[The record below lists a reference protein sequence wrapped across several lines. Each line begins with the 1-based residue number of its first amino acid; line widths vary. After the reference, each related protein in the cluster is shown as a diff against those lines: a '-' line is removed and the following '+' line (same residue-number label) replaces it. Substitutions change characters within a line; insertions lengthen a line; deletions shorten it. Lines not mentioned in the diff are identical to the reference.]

1 MQKGK
6 ISNDVEEVKKPQEQ
20 FEDRRIL
27 DELKNSYLNY
37 AMSVIVSRALPDVR
51 DGLKPSQRRILVA
64 MNDLNLG
71 PRSKHR
77 KCAKIVGDTGG
88 NYHPHGDQATYGTL
102 VRLGQEWSMR
112 YLLIDPQGNFGSIDS
127 DPPAAMR
134 YTEAR
139 MAAPAM
145 DMLEDINHDTVDFVP
160 NYDETRQEPTVLP
173 SKFPNLLVNGS
184 TGIAVGMATNI
195 PPHNIGEVCDA
206 LLLVIEDPNCG
217 FKDIIKRLP
226 GPDFP
231 TGGIICGRKGI
242 MDAYTTGRGHLTV
255 RGKVDI
261 ETTKRGKERILIT
274 EIPYMVVKTTIVS
287 KVADC
292 VHNNVIG
299 EIADI
304 RDESDRHG
312 LRIVIDLKKDT
323 DPEIVLNKLYRY
335 TPLQSTFAIA
345 NIALVNDRPETLNIK
360 EMLDR
365 FIDHRKIVVRRRS
378 MFLLK
383 RCRNRAHILEGL
395 ILAVSD
401 IDEIIELIKK
411 SPDTPTA
418 KLNLMGKPLRLAELA
433 TLKEILPKAFVK
445 EKSKGEHFLTG
456 PQADA
461 ILTMQL
467 QRLTGLE
474 MEKLAREYAEVTEQ
488 IEGYEAILASDRVL
502 LDIIR
507 EDIYEIK
514 EKYGDA
520 RRTKITTK
528 AEQLAVEDLIA
539 EEEVIVTV
547 SHSGYVKRMPIDTYR
562 KQARGGRGII
572 GSDTKEGDFIEHLF
586 VASTHD
592 YLLIFT
598 NRGKCYWLKVY
609 DVPSMS
615 RQSKGRNI
623 VNLLNL
629 GNQQIA
635 SIINVST
642 FGGEDEEDTQQRQL
656 IMATK
661 NGLVKKTKLS
671 AYSNP
676 RTTGVIAINLDPN
689 DDLIGVSLTTGADHI
704 ILGTRDG
711 MTIRFDES
719 QVRSMGRASRGVK
732 GIKLRTG
739 DVVVGM
745 VIVEEKAALFT
756 VCENGYGK
764 RTGLENYRPQSR
776 GGVGLKNIKTTA
788 RNGKVV
794 ALEAVQNKDDL
805 MLITAQGMVIRTGLD
820 QIRSIGRNTQGVRL
834 IKLKAGDTLVAA
846 EKIAAEDANGEKDK
860 SRNNQESQPKSEA
873 NGEPEPI
880 DDELDEPESKPTHNL
895 EPKPKHNPKPKS
907 KSEPKAK
914 KISKTKPKLEL
925 KSKDR
930 RKSGKRTSELAN

>member
-1 MQKGK
+1 MKE
-6 ISNDVEEVKKPQEQ
+6 IEKPQEQ
-20 FEDRRIL
+20 FEDMRIL
-27 DELKNSYLNY
+27 DELKISYLNY

-77 KCAKIVGDTGG
+77 KCAKIVGDTSG
-88 NYHPHGDQATYGTL
+88 NYHPHGDLATYGTL
-102 VRLGQEWSMR
+102 VRLGQDWNMR
-112 YLLIDPQGNFGSIDS
+112 YTLVDPQGNFGSIDS

-139 MAAPAM
+139 MTAPAM
-145 DMLEDINHDTVDFVP
+145 DMLEDIRHDTVDFVP
-160 NYDETRQEPTVLP
+160 NYDETRTEPTVLP

-195 PPHNIGEVCDA
+195 PPHNITEVCDA
-206 LLLVIEDPNCG
+206 LLLVINEPDCG
-217 FKDIIKRLP
+217 FKDIIKKLP

-231 TGGIICGRKGI
+231 TGGVICGKKGI
-242 MDAYTTGRGHLTV
+242 IDAYTTGRGHLTV

-261 ETTKRGKERILIT
+261 ETNKKGRDRIVVT

-287 KVADC
+287 KIAEC
-292 VHNNVIG
+292 VHNDVLP
-299 EIADI
+299 EVADV

-312 LRIVIDLKKDT
+312 LRIVVDLKKDAE
-323 DPEIVLNKLYRY
+323 PEIVLNKLYRY
-335 TPLQSTFAIA
+335 TQLQTTFAIA
-345 NIALVNDRPETLNIK
+345 NIALVNNRPETLNIR
-360 EMLDR
+360 EMLDC
-365 FIDHRKIVVRRRS
+365 FIDHRKTVIRRRS
-378 MFLLK
+378 RFLLK

-395 ILAVSD
+395 LLAVSD
-401 IDEIIELIKK
+401 IDEIIDLIKK

-418 KLNLMGKPLRLAELA
+418 KLNLMEKPLRLAEVA
-433 TLKEILPKAFVK
+433 TLKKILPEAFIK
-445 EKSKGEHFLTG
+445 EKSRGEHFLTG

-474 MEKLAREYAEVTEQ
+474 MEKLAQEYTELTEQ
-488 IEGYEAILASDRVL
+488 IEGYEAILASDQIL

-520 RRTKITTK
+520 RRTKITTA
-528 AEQLAVEDLIA
+528 AEQFAIEDLIA

-547 SHSGYVKRMPIDTYR
+547 SHSGYVKRLPIDTYR

-572 GSDTKEGDFIEHLF
+572 GSDTKEGDFIKHLF
-586 VASTHD
+586 IASTHD

-609 DVPSMS
+609 DIPSMS

-635 SIINVST
+635 SIINVSS
-642 FGGEDEEDTQQRQL
+642 FDEEEGKDTPQRQL
-656 IMATK
+656 VMATK
-661 NGLVKKTKLS
+661 NGIIKKTKLS

-689 DDLIGVSLTTGADHI
+689 DDLIDVALTKGNDHI

-732 GIKLRTG
+732 GINLRSS
-739 DVVVGM
+739 DAVVGM

-764 RTGLENYRPQSR
+764 RTGLENYRTQSR
-776 GGVGLKNIKTTA
+776 GGVGLINIKTSS

-794 ALEAVQNKDDL
+794 ALAAVQNKDDL
-805 MLITAQGMVIRTGLD
+805 MMITANGMIIRTGLD

-834 IKLKAGDTLVAA
+834 IKLKPGDKLVAA
-846 EKIAAEDANGEKDK
+846 EKIVAEETEDNSKA
-860 SRNNQESQPKSEA
+860 ES
-873 NGEPEPI
+873 N
-880 DDELDEPESKPTHNL
+880 D
-895 EPKPKHNPKPKS
+895 KS
-907 KSEPKAK
+907 KSQ
-914 KISKTKPKLEL
+914 
-925 KSKDR
+925 SKDEN
-930 RKSGKRTSELAN
+930 TDEEQ

>member
-1 MQKGK
+1 MARKGN
-6 ISNDVEEVKKPQEQ
+6 ISNGVKKARQVQEH
-20 FEDRRIL
+20 FEDMRIL

-71 PRSKHR
+71 PRSKQR
-77 KCAKIVGDTGG
+77 KCAKIAGDTSG
-88 NYHPHGDQATYGTL
+88 NYHPHGEQVIYPTL
-102 VRLGQEWSMR
+102 VRMGQAWNMR
-112 YLLIDPQGNFGSIDS
+112 YLLIDPQGNFGSIDG

-139 MAAPAM
+139 MAAPATE
-145 DMLEDINHDTVDFVP
+145 MLDDINHDTVDFVP
-160 NYDETRQEPTVLP
+160 NYDETRREPTVLP

-184 TGIAVGMATNI
+184 TGIAVGMATNM
-195 PPHNIGEVCDA
+195 PPHNIREVCDA
-206 LLLVIEDPNCG
+206 LLLVIDDPKCG

-231 TGGIICGRKGI
+231 TGGIICGKKGI

-255 RGKVDI
+255 RGKADI
-261 ETTKRGKERILIT
+261 ETTKKGKAGIVIT

-287 KVADC
+287 KIADC
-292 VHNNVIG
+292 VRNGQIA
-299 EIADI
+299 EISDV

-312 LRIVIDLKKDT
+312 LRIVVDLKREADLK
-323 DPEIVLNKLYRY
+323 IALNKLYRY
-335 TPLQSTFAIA
+335 TSLQTTFAVA
-345 NIALVNDRPETLNIK
+345 NIALVNNRPETLNIK
-360 EMLDR
+360 QMLSY
-365 FIDHRKIVVRRRS
+365 FIEHRKTVIRRRS
-378 MFLLK
+378 RFLLK

-418 KLNLMGKPLRLAELA
+418 KLNLMKKPLRLAESA
-433 TLKEILPKAFVK
+433 TLREILPEAFVA
-445 EKSKGEHFLTG
+445 EKSKSEQFLTG

-474 MEKLAREYAEVTEQ
+474 MKKLAKEYADLTEQ
-488 IEGYEAILASDRVL
+488 IEGYEAILANEELL

-514 EKYGDA
+514 EKYGDK
-520 RRTKITTK
+520 RRTQITTK
-528 AEQLAVEDLIA
+528 VEEFDIEDLIA

-547 SHSGYVKRMPIDTYR
+547 SHSGYVKRMPLDTYR
-562 KQARGGRGII
+562 KQGRGGKGII

-586 VASTHD
+586 TASTHD

-598 NRGKCYWLKVY
+598 NRGRCYWLKVY

-623 VNLLNL
+623 VNLLKL
-629 GNQQIA
+629 GNQKIT
-635 SIINVST
+635 SVINVRK
-642 FGGEDEEDTQQRQL
+642 FDGEDATEGKDRQL
-656 IMATK
+656 VMATK
-661 NGLVKKTKLS
+661 NGLIKKTRLS

-676 RTTGVIAINLDPN
+676 RRTGVTAIKLDPN
-689 DDLIGVSLTTGADHI
+689 DDVIGVALTTGSNQI
-704 ILGTRDG
+704 VLGTQDG
-711 MTIRFDES
+711 MAIRFDEKR
-719 QVRSMGRASRGVK
+719 VRSMGRVSRGVK
-732 GIKLRTG
+732 GIKLRSR
-739 DVVVGM
+739 DVVVDM
-745 VIVEEKAALFT
+745 VIAEENASLLT

-764 RTGLENYRPQSR
+764 RTSLDDYRAQSR
-776 GGVGLKNIKTTA
+776 AGIGLINIKTTK

-794 ALEAVQNKDDL
+794 ALKAVQNEDEL
-805 MLITAQGMVIRTGLD
+805 MMITANGIIIRTGLE

-834 IKLKAGDTLVAA
+834 IKLGPGDKLVAA
-846 EKIAAEDANGEKDK
+846 EKIVCEVADNSADK
-860 SRNNQESQPKSEA
+860 SSQSTPDAS
-873 NGEPEPI
+873 EPE
-880 DDELDEPESKPTHNL
+880 NG
-895 EPKPKHNPKPKS
+895 NG
-907 KSEPKAK
+907 
-914 KISKTKPKLEL
+914 KTIRNRRSTTAHRRR
-925 KSKDR
+925 KSKDAQ
-930 RKSGKRTSELAN
+930 K

>member
-1 MQKGK
+1 MKD
-6 ISNDVEEVKKPQEQ
+6 IEKPQEQ
-20 FEDRRIL
+20 FEDMRIL

-102 VRLGQEWSMR
+102 VRLGQDWNMR
-112 YLLIDPQGNFGSIDS
+112 YPLVNPQGNFGSIDS

-139 MAAPAM
+139 MAAPAT
-145 DMLEDINHDTVDFVP
+145 DMLEDIKHDTVDFVP
-160 NYDETRQEPTVLP
+160 NYDETRTEPTVLP

-195 PPHNIGEVCDA
+195 PPHNVAEICDA
-206 LLLVIEDPNCG
+206 LLLVINEPDCG
-217 FKDIIKRLP
+217 FKDIIKLLP

-231 TGGIICGRKGI
+231 TGGIICGRRGI

-261 ETTKRGKERILIT
+261 ETTKKGRERIVVT
-274 EIPYMVVKTTIVS
+274 EIPYMVVKTTIVA
-287 KVADC
+287 KIADC
-292 VHNNVIG
+292 VHKNTLPEVS
-299 EIADI
+299 DV
-304 RDESDRHG
+304 RDESDRQG
-312 LRIVIDLKKDT
+312 LRIVVELKKDA
-323 DPEIVLNKLYRY
+323 EAEVVLNKLYRY
-335 TPLQSTFAIA
+335 TLLQTTFAIA
-345 NIALVNDRPETLNIK
+345 NIALVNKRPETLNIR
-360 EMLDR
+360 EMLDC
-365 FIDHRKIVVRRRS
+365 FIEHRKIVIRRRS
-378 MFLLK
+378 QFLLK
-383 RCRNRAHILEGL
+383 RCQNRAHILEGL

-401 IDEIIELIKK
+401 IDEIINLIKK
-411 SPDTPTA
+411 SPDSPTA
-418 KLNLMGKPLRLAELA
+418 KLNLMKKPLRLAEVG
-433 TLKEILPKAFVK
+433 TLKKILPESFIN

-474 MEKLAREYAEVTEQ
+474 MEKLAKEYADLIEQ
-488 IEGYEAILASDRVL
+488 IEGYEAILASDQIL

-507 EDIYEIK
+507 EDIHEIK

-520 RRTKITTK
+520 RRTKIAAATELF
-528 AEQLAVEDLIA
+528 ADEDLIA

-547 SHSGYVKRMPIDTYR
+547 SHSGYVKRLPIDTYR

-572 GSDTKEGDFIEHLF
+572 GSDTKEDDFINHLF
-586 VASTHD
+586 IASTHD

-598 NRGKCYWLKVY
+598 DRGKCYWLKVY
-609 DVPSMS
+609 NIPSLS

-629 GNQQIA
+629 GNQQVA
-635 SIINVST
+635 SIINVSS
-642 FGGEDEEDTQQRQL
+642 FDDECAKDGEEVQQRQL
-656 IMATK
+656 VMATR
-661 NGLVKKTKLS
+661 NGIIKKTRLS
-671 AYSNP
+671 AYGNP

-689 DDLIGVSLTTGADHI
+689 DDLIDVALTTGSDHI

-732 GIKLRTG
+732 GINLRTG
-739 DVVVGM
+739 DALVGM

-764 RTGLENYRPQSR
+764 RTGLENYRSQSR

-794 ALEAVQNKDDL
+794 ALQAVHNKNDL
-805 MLITAQGMVIRTGLD
+805 MMITANGIIIRTGLD

-834 IKLKAGDTLVAA
+834 IKLKAGDKLVAA
-846 EKIAAEDANGEKDK
+846 EKIDSEADNSKAESNEKGK
-860 SRNNQESQPKSEA
+860 SQPK
-873 NGEPEPI
+873 
-880 DDELDEPESKPTHNL
+880 
-895 EPKPKHNPKPKS
+895 PKN
-907 KSEPKAK
+907 
-914 KISKTKPKLEL
+914 
-925 KSKDR
+925 KD
-930 RKSGKRTSELAN
+930 KEQ

>member
-1 MQKGK
+1 MKD
-6 ISNDVEEVKKPQEQ
+6 IEKPQEQ
-20 FEDRRIL
+20 FEDMRIL

-102 VRLGQEWSMR
+102 VRLGQDWNMR
-112 YLLIDPQGNFGSIDS
+112 YTLVDPQGNFGSIDS

-139 MAAPAM
+139 MAAPAT
-145 DMLEDINHDTVDFVP
+145 DMLEDIKHDTVDFIP
-160 NYDETRQEPTVLP
+160 NYDETRMEPTVLP

-195 PPHNIGEVCDA
+195 PPHNVAEVCDA
-206 LLLVIEDPNCG
+206 LLLVINEPNCG
-217 FKDIIKRLP
+217 FKDIIKLLP

-242 MDAYTTGRGHLTV
+242 MDAYTTGRGHLKV
-255 RGKVDI
+255 RGKVAV
-261 ETTKRGKERILIT
+261 ETNKKGRERIVVT

-287 KVADC
+287 KIAEC
-292 VHNNVIG
+292 VHNNTLPEV
-299 EIADI
+299 ADV

-312 LRIVIDLKKDT
+312 LRIVVELKKDA
-323 DPEIVLNKLYRY
+323 EAEVVLNKLYRY
-335 TPLQSTFAIA
+335 TLLQTTFAIA
-345 NIALVNDRPETLNIK
+345 SIALVNSRPETLNIRQ
-360 EMLDR
+360 MLDC
-365 FIDHRKIVVRRRS
+365 FIEHRKTVIRRRS
-378 MFLLK
+378 QFLLK
-383 RCRNRAHILEGL
+383 RCQNRAHILEGL

-401 IDEIIELIKK
+401 IDEIIDLIKN
-411 SPDTPTA
+411 SPDTPAA
-418 KLNLMGKPLRLAELA
+418 KLNLMNKPLRLAEVG
-433 TLKEILPKAFVK
+433 TLKKILPEAFIR

-474 MEKLAREYAEVTEQ
+474 MEKLAKEYAELTEQ
-488 IEGYEAILASDRVL
+488 IEGYEAILASDQIL

-514 EKYGDA
+514 EKFGDA
-520 RRTKITTK
+520 RRTKIAAATELF
-528 AEQLAVEDLIA
+528 ADEDLIA

-547 SHSGYVKRMPIDTYR
+547 SHSGYVKRLPIDTYR

-572 GSDTKEGDFIEHLF
+572 GSDTKEGDFIKHLF
-586 VASTHD
+586 IASTHD

-609 DVPSMS
+609 DIPSMT

-629 GNQQIA
+629 GTQQVA
-635 SIINVST
+635 SIINVSS
-642 FGGEDEEDTQQRQL
+642 FDDDVAEEGEEAPQRQL
-656 IMATK
+656 VMATK
-661 NGLVKKTKLS
+661 NGIVKKTRLS
-671 AYSNP
+671 AYGNP

-689 DDLIGVSLTTGADHI
+689 DDLIDVALTTGSDHI

-732 GIKLRTG
+732 GINLRSG
-739 DVVVGM
+739 DALVGM
-745 VIVEEKAALFT
+745 VIVEEKAALLT

-764 RTGLENYRPQSR
+764 RTGLDNYRSQSR
-776 GGVGLKNIKTTA
+776 GGVGLKNIKTSD

-794 ALEAVQNKDDL
+794 ALQAVQNKDDL
-805 MLITAQGMVIRTGLD
+805 MMITANGIIIRTGLD
-820 QIRSIGRNTQGVRL
+820 EIRSIGRNTQGVRL
-834 IKLKAGDTLVAA
+834 INLKADDKLVAA
-846 EKIAAEDANGEKDK
+846 EKIVSEEADNSKAESDENGKSQSKPKNKDK
-860 SRNNQESQPKSEA
+860 EE
-873 NGEPEPI
+873 
-880 DDELDEPESKPTHNL
+880 
-895 EPKPKHNPKPKS
+895 
-907 KSEPKAK
+907 
-914 KISKTKPKLEL
+914 
-925 KSKDR
+925 
-930 RKSGKRTSELAN
+930 

>member
-1 MQKGK
+1 MK
-6 ISNDVEEVKKPQEQ
+6 EVKKPQEQ
-20 FEDRRIL
+20 FEDMHIL

-102 VRLGQEWSMR
+102 VRMGQEWNMR
-112 YLLIDPQGNFGSIDS
+112 YPLIDPQGNFGSIDS

-139 MAAPAM
+139 MAAPATE
-145 DMLEDINHDTVDFVP
+145 MLEDIKHDTVDFVP
-160 NYDETRQEPTVLP
+160 NYDETREEPTVLP

-184 TGIAVGMATNI
+184 TGIAVGMATSI
-195 PPHNIGEVCDA
+195 PPHNITEICDA
-206 LLLVIEDPNCG
+206 LLLVIEDPDCG
-217 FKDIIKRLP
+217 FKDIMKVLP

-231 TGGIICGRKGI
+231 TGGIICGKKGI
-242 MDAYTTGRGHLTV
+242 IEAYTTGRGHLTV

-261 ETTKRGKERILIT
+261 ETTKRGKERIVIT

-287 KVADC
+287 KIAAC
-292 VHNNVIG
+292 VHNNSLP

-312 LRIVIDLKKDT
+312 LRIVVDLKKDA
-323 DPEIVLNKLYRY
+323 DVEIVLNKLYRY
-335 TPLQSTFAIA
+335 TSLQSTFAIA
-345 NIALVNDRPETLNIK
+345 NIALVDNRPETLNIR
-360 EMLDR
+360 EMLDC
-365 FIDHRKIVVRRRS
+365 FIDHRKVVVRRRS
-378 MFLLK
+378 RFLLK

-401 IDEIIELIKK
+401 IDEIIDLIKK

-418 KLNLMGKPLRLAELA
+418 KLNLMEKPLRLAELA
-433 TLKEILPKAFVK
+433 TLKKILPKAFVK
-445 EKSKGEHFLTG
+445 EKSKGRHFLTG

-474 MEKLAREYAEVTEQ
+474 MEKLAQEYADLSEQ
-488 IEGYEAILASDRVL
+488 IEGYEAVLANEELL

-514 EKYGDA
+514 EKHGDA
-520 RRTKITTK
+520 RRTKITAK
-528 AEQLAVEDLIA
+528 VEQFEMEDLIA

-562 KQARGGRGII
+562 RQARGGRGII

-586 VASTHD
+586 IASTHD

-623 VNLLNL
+623 VNLLSL

-635 SIINVST
+635 SIINVSS
-642 FGGEDEEDTQQRQL
+642 FDDDDEGNKPPRQL
-656 IMATK
+656 VMATK

-671 AYSNP
+671 AYGNP
-676 RTTGVIAINLDPN
+676 RSTGVIAINLDPT
-689 DDLIGVSLTTGADHI
+689 DVLIGVALTTGDNHI
-704 ILGTRDG
+704 VLGTRDG
-711 MTIRFDES
+711 MTIRFEEN
-719 QVRSMGRASRGVK
+719 QVRSMGRASRGVR
-732 GIKLRTG
+732 GIKLRPG
-739 DVVVGM
+739 DAVVGM
-745 VIVEEKAALFT
+745 VIVADKAALFT

-776 GGVGLKNIKTTA
+776 GGVGLKNIKTSA

-794 ALEAVQNKDDL
+794 ALKAVQGKDDL
-805 MLITAQGMVIRTGLD
+805 VMITATGMIIRTGLD

-834 IKLKAGDTLVAA
+834 IKLKAGDKLVAA
-846 EKIAAEDANGEKDK
+846 EKIVAEEENNTK
-860 SRNNQESQPKSEA
+860 SNSGTNKKPQ
-873 NGEPEPI
+873 
-880 DDELDEPESKPTHNL
+880 SKPKAKTKS
-895 EPKPKHNPKPKS
+895 KPKTKPKS
-907 KSEPKAK
+907 KTK
-914 KISKTKPKLEL
+914 KKSSKKRG
-925 KSKDR
+925 KS
-930 RKSGKRTSELAN
+930 

>member
-1 MQKGK
+1 MKK
-6 ISNDVEEVKKPQEQ
+6 KTEKPQEY
-20 FEDRRIL
+20 FEDMRIL
-27 DELKNSYLNY
+27 DELKSSYLNY

-71 PRSKHR
+71 PRSTHR
-77 KCAKIVGDTGG
+77 KCAKIVGDTSG

-102 VRLGQEWSMR
+102 VRMAQDWSMR
-112 YLLIDPQGNFGSIDS
+112 YTLIDPQGNFGSIDA

-145 DMLEDINHDTVDFVP
+145 EMLEDIKHDTVDFVP
-160 NYDETRQEPTVLP
+160 NYDETRMEPTVLP

-195 PPHNIGEVCDA
+195 PTHNLAEVCDA
-206 LLLVIEDPNCG
+206 LLLVVEDPNCG
-217 FKDIIKRLP
+217 FKDIMKVLP

-231 TGGIICGRKGI
+231 TGGIICGKKGI
-242 MDAYTTGRGHLTV
+242 VDAYTAGRGHLMV
-255 RGKVDI
+255 RGKADI
-261 ETTKRGKERILIT
+261 ETSKRGRERIVIT

-287 KVADC
+287 KIADC
-292 VHNNVIG
+292 VHNNLVP
-299 EIADI
+299 EVSDV

-312 LRIVIDLKKDT
+312 LRIVVDLKKDT
-323 DPEIVLNKLYRY
+323 DAEIVLNKLYRY

-345 NIALVNDRPETLNIK
+345 NIALVNNRPDTLNIK
-360 EMLDR
+360 QMLEC
-365 FIDHRKIVVRRRS
+365 FIDHRKSIVRRRS
-378 MFLLK
+378 KFLLK

-411 SPDTPTA
+411 SSDTPTA
-418 KLNLMGKPLRLAELA
+418 KLNLMKKPLRLAEVA
-433 TLKEILPKAFVK
+433 TLKKVLPKAFVK
-445 EKSKGEHFLTG
+445 EKSKGKHFLTG

-474 MEKLAREYAEVTEQ
+474 IEKLAKEYADMTEQ
-488 IEGYEAILASDRVL
+488 IEGYEAILADERVL

-507 EDIYEIK
+507 EDIHEIK
-514 EKYGDA
+514 EKYGDQ
-520 RRTKITTK
+520 RRTKITEK
-528 AEQLAVEDLIA
+528 VEAFAAEDLIA

-562 KQARGGRGII
+562 RQGRGGTGII
-572 GSDTKEGDFIEHLF
+572 GSDTKEGDFIKHLF

-598 NRGKCYWLKVY
+598 NRGRCYWLKVY

-623 VNLLNL
+623 VNLLKL
-629 GNQQIA
+629 GDQQMA
-635 SIINVST
+635 SIINVSS
-642 FGGEDEEDTQQRQL
+642 FDGEEEDETRQQL
-656 IMATK
+656 VMATK
-661 NGLVKKTKLS
+661 NGVVKKTRLS

-676 RTTGVIAINLDPN
+676 RATGVIAINLDPN
-689 DDLIGVSLTTGADHI
+689 DDLIGVALTTGSDHI
-704 ILGTRDG
+704 VLGTRDG

-719 QVRSMGRASRGVK
+719 EVRSMGRASRGVR
-732 GIKLRTG
+732 GIKLRPG
-739 DVVVGM
+739 DAVVGM

-764 RTGLENYRPQSR
+764 RTGLENYRPQNR

-794 ALEAVQNKDDL
+794 ALKAVQNKDDL
-805 MLITAQGMVIRTGLD
+805 MMITANGMIIRTGLD

-834 IKLKAGDTLVAA
+834 IKLKSGDKLVAA
-846 EKIAAEDANGEKDK
+846 EKIVYEDVGNSKRK
-860 SRNNQESQPKSEA
+860 S
-873 NGEPEPI
+873 
-880 DDELDEPESKPTHNL
+880 
-895 EPKPKHNPKPKS
+895 NPKPRPKSRSETEPNAKGAGSSRNSKSKPKPAVAKARRAKS
-907 KSEPKAK
+907 KSEMRGPAKRGPKSRSKVK
-914 KISKTKPKLEL
+914 KRSSK
-925 KSKDR
+925 R
-930 RKSGKRTSELAN
+930 GRKS

>member
-1 MQKGK
+1 M
-6 ISNDVEEVKKPQEQ
+6 
-20 FEDRRIL
+20 RIL

-102 VRLGQEWSMR
+102 VRLGQDWNMR
-112 YLLIDPQGNFGSIDS
+112 YPLVDPQGNFGSIDS

-139 MAAPAM
+139 MAAPAT
-145 DMLEDINHDTVDFVP
+145 DMLDDIRYDTVDFVP
-160 NYDETRQEPTVLP
+160 NYDETRMEPTVLP
-173 SKFPNLLVNGS
+173 AKFPNLLVNGS

-195 PPHNIGEVCDA
+195 PPHNIKEICDA
-206 LLLVIEDPNCG
+206 LLLVIDDPNCG
-217 FKDIIKRLP
+217 FKDIVKRLP

-242 MDAYTTGRGHLTV
+242 MQAYTTGRGHLTV

-261 ETTKRGKERILIT
+261 ETTKKGRERIVVT
-274 EIPYMVVKTTIVS
+274 EIPYMVIKTTIVS
-287 KVADC
+287 KIAEC
-292 VHNNVIG
+292 VQNNTLPEVS
-299 EIADI
+299 DV

-312 LRIVIDLKKDT
+312 LRIVVDLKRDA
-323 DPEIVLNKLYRY
+323 DADVALNKIYRY

-345 NIALVNDRPETLNIK
+345 NIALVNNRPETLNIRQ
-360 EMLDR
+360 MLDY
-365 FIDHRKIVVRRRS
+365 FIEHRKTVIRRRS
-378 MFLLK
+378 RFLLK

-401 IDEIIELIKK
+401 IDEIIDLIKA
-411 SPDTPTA
+411 SPDAPTA
-418 KLNLMGKPLRLAELA
+418 KLNLMRKPLRLAELA
-433 TLKEILPKAFVK
+433 TLRKILPEAFVR
-445 EKSKGEHFLTG
+445 ERSVGEHFLTG

-474 MEKLAREYAEVTEQ
+474 IEKLAKEYADLTEQ
-488 IEGYEAILASDRVL
+488 IEGYEAILANDQLL

-520 RRTKITTK
+520 RRTKITAA
-528 AEQLAVEDLIA
+528 AEQFAVEDLIA

-547 SHSGYVKRMPIDTYR
+547 SHGGYVKRLPIDTYR
-562 KQARGGRGII
+562 KQGRGGKGII

-586 VASTHD
+586 IASTHD

-623 VNLLNL
+623 VNLLRL
-629 GNQQIA
+629 GSQQVA
-635 SIINVST
+635 SIINVSS
-642 FGGEDEEDTQQRQL
+642 FDDEEDEDKPQRQL
-656 IMATK
+656 VMATQ

-671 AYSNP
+671 AYGNP
-676 RTTGVIAINLDPN
+676 RANGVIAINLDPN
-689 DDLIGVSLTTGADHI
+689 DDLIGVALTTGTDHI

-719 QVRSMGRASRGVK
+719 QVRSMGRVSRGVI
-732 GIKLRTG
+732 GIKLRPG
-739 DVVVGM
+739 DAVVGM

-764 RTGLENYRPQSR
+764 RTGLDSYRSQSR
-776 GGVGLKNIKTTA
+776 GGLGLKNIKTSD

-794 ALEAVQNKDDL
+794 TLKAVRGKDDL
-805 MLITAQGMVIRTGLD
+805 MMITAQGMIIRTGLD
-820 QIRSIGRNTQGVRL
+820 EIRSIGRNTQGVRL
-834 IKLKAGDTLVAA
+834 IKLNPGDKLVAA
-846 EKIAAEDANGEKDK
+846 AKIVAEE
-860 SRNNQESQPKSEA
+860 
-873 NGEPEPI
+873 
-880 DDELDEPESKPTHNL
+880 DEPQENS
-895 EPKPKHNPKPKS
+895 
-907 KSEPKAK
+907 
-914 KISKTKPKLEL
+914 
-925 KSKDR
+925 
-930 RKSGKRTSELAN
+930 

>member
-1 MQKGK
+1 MKETEK
-6 ISNDVEEVKKPQEQ
+6 TQEK
-20 FEDRRIL
+20 FEDMRIL

-102 VRLGQEWSMR
+102 VRLGQDWNMR
-112 YLLIDPQGNFGSIDS
+112 YTLVDPQGNFGSIDS

-139 MAAPAM
+139 LAAPAM
-145 DMLEDINHDTVDFVP
+145 DMLEDIRNDTVDFVP
-160 NYDETRQEPTVLP
+160 NYDETRTEPTVLP

-195 PPHNIGEVCDA
+195 PPHNVAEVCDA
-206 LLLVIEDPNCG
+206 LLLVINEPNCG

-231 TGGIICGRKGI
+231 TGGIICGKKGI

-261 ETTKRGKERILIT
+261 ETSKKGKDRIIIT

-287 KVADC
+287 KIADC
-292 VHNNVIG
+292 VHNDTLPEV
-299 EIADI
+299 ADV

-312 LRIVIDLKKDT
+312 LRIVVDLKKDA
-323 DPEIVLNKLYRY
+323 DPEIALNKLYRY
-335 TPLQSTFAIA
+335 TQLQTTFAIA
-345 NIALVNDRPETLNIK
+345 NIALVNNRPETLNIRQ
-360 EMLDR
+360 MLDC
-365 FIDHRKIVVRRRS
+365 FIDHRKTVIRRRS
-378 MFLLK
+378 RFLLK

-395 ILAVSD
+395 LLAVSD
-401 IDEIIELIKK
+401 IDEIIDLIKK

-418 KLNLMGKPLRLAELA
+418 KLNLMEKPLQLAEVA
-433 TLKEILPKAFVK
+433 TLKKILPEAFVR

-474 MEKLAREYAEVTEQ
+474 MEKLAKEYAELTEQ
-488 IEGYEAILASDRVL
+488 IEGYEAILASDQIL

-514 EKYGDA
+514 EKYGDP
-520 RRTKITTK
+520 RRTKITAA
-528 AEQLAVEDLIA
+528 AEQFAIEDLIA

-547 SHSGYVKRMPIDTYR
+547 SHSGYVKRLPIDTYR

-572 GSDTKEGDFIEHLF
+572 GSDTKEGDFIKHLF
-586 VASTHD
+586 IASTHD

-609 DVPSMS
+609 DIPSMS

-623 VNLLNL
+623 VNLLKL

-635 SIINVST
+635 SIINVSS
-642 FGGEDEEDTQQRQL
+642 FEDEGGEEAGKETPPRQL
-656 IMATK
+656 VMATR
-661 NGLVKKTKLS
+661 NGIVKKTKLS

-689 DDLIGVSLTTGADHI
+689 DDLIDVALTTGTDHI

-711 MTIRFDES
+711 MTIRFDEN

-732 GIKLRTG
+732 GISLRSG
-739 DVVVGM
+739 DAVVGM
-745 VIVEEKAALFT
+745 VIVEEKASLFT

-776 GGVGLKNIKTTA
+776 GGIGLKNIKTSA

-794 ALEAVQNKDDL
+794 ALQAVQSKDDL
-805 MLITAQGMVIRTGLD
+805 MMITANGMIIRTGLD
-820 QIRSIGRNTQGVRL
+820 EIRSIGRNTQGVRL
-834 IKLKAGDTLVAA
+834 IKLKADDKLVAA
-846 EKIAAEDANGEKDK
+846 EKIV
-860 SRNNQESQPKSEA
+860 SEEEE
-873 NGEPEPI
+873 N
-880 DDELDEPESKPTHNL
+880 
-895 EPKPKHNPKPKS
+895 
-907 KSEPKAK
+907 
-914 KISKTKPKLEL
+914 
-925 KSKDR
+925 
-930 RKSGKRTSELAN
+930 

>member
-1 MQKGK
+1 MKENKK
-6 ISNDVEEVKKPQEQ
+6 IEER
-20 FEDRRIL
+20 FEDMRIL

-77 KCAKIVGDTGG
+77 KCAKIVGDTSG

-102 VRLGQEWSMR
+102 VRLGQEWNMR
-112 YLLIDPQGNFGSIDS
+112 YTLVDPQGNFGSIDS

-139 MAAPAM
+139 MTAAAM
-145 DMLEDINHDTVDFVP
+145 EMLEDIKYDTVDFVP
-160 NYDETRQEPTVLP
+160 NYDETRTEPVVLP

-195 PPHNIGEVCDA
+195 APHNVNEVCDA
-206 LLLVIEDPNCG
+206 LLLVINDPNCG
-217 FKDIIKRLP
+217 FKDIMKCLP

-242 MDAYTTGRGHLTV
+242 IDAYTTGRGHLTV
-255 RGKVDI
+255 RAKVDV
-261 ETTKRGKERILIT
+261 ESSKKGRDRIVVT

-287 KVADC
+287 K
-292 VHNNVIG
+292 
-299 EIADI
+299 IASLVQSGTLSEVSDV

-312 LRIVIDLKKDT
+312 LRIVVDLKRDS
-323 DPEIVLNKLYRY
+323 DADIVLNKLYRY
-335 TPLQSTFAIA
+335 TQLQTTFAIA
-345 NIALVNDRPETLNIK
+345 NIALVDNRPETLNIR
-360 EMLDR
+360 EMLDC
-365 FIDHRKIVVRRRS
+365 FIDHRKEVIRRRS
-378 MFLLK
+378 RFLLR

-395 ILAVSD
+395 LLAVSD

-418 KLNLMGKPLRLAELA
+418 KLNLMKKPLHLAELA
-433 TLKEILPKAFVK
+433 TLKKILPEAFVK
-445 EKSKGEHFLTG
+445 EKSKGKHYLTG

-474 MEKLAREYAEVTEQ
+474 MEKLAKEYADLTEQ
-488 IEGYEAILASDRVL
+488 IEGYMKILADEKIL
-502 LDIIR
+502 MDIIR

-514 EKYGDA
+514 DKYGDA
-520 RRTKITTK
+520 RRTKITAQ
-528 AEQLAVEDLIA
+528 AEEFNIEDLIA

-547 SHSGYVKRMPIDTYR
+547 SHTGYVKRMPIDTYR
-562 KQARGGRGII
+562 KQARGGQGII
-572 GSDTKEGDFIEHLF
+572 GSDTKEGDFIKHLF

-609 DVPSMS
+609 DIPSMS

-623 VNLLNL
+623 VNLLAL
-629 GNQQIA
+629 GTQQIA
-635 SIINVST
+635 SIINVSNFADET
-642 FGGEDEEDTQQRQL
+642 EDETQQRQL
-656 IMATK
+656 VMATR
-661 NGLVKKTKLS
+661 NGIIKKTKLS
-671 AYSNP
+671 AYGNP
-676 RTTGVIAINLDPN
+676 RSTGVIAINLDPN
-689 DDLIGVSLTTGADHI
+689 DELIRVALTSGSDHI

-711 MTIRFDES
+711 MTIRFDEKE
-719 QVRSMGRASRGVK
+719 VRSMGRASRGVK
-732 GIKLRTG
+732 GIKLRSG
-739 DVVVGM
+739 DALVDM

-764 RTGLENYRPQSR
+764 RTGLENYRAQSR
-776 GGVGLKNIKTTA
+776 GGVGLKNIKTSS

-794 ALEAVQNKDDL
+794 ALKTVQPKDDL
-805 MLITAQGMVIRTGLD
+805 MMITAHGIIIRTGLD

-834 IKLKAGDTLVAA
+834 IKLKPGDKLVAA
-846 EKIAAEDANGEKDK
+846 EKIVYEE
-860 SRNNQESQPKSEA
+860 ESQKEKSNNKE
-873 NGEPEPI
+873 
-880 DDELDEPESKPTHNL
+880 DS
-895 EPKPKHNPKPKS
+895 
-907 KSEPKAK
+907 SEQNDKNK
-914 KISKTKPKLEL
+914 KK
-925 KSKDR
+925 R
-930 RKSGKRTSELAN
+930 GK

>member
-1 MQKGK
+1 M
-6 ISNDVEEVKKPQEQ
+6 
-20 FEDRRIL
+20 RIL

-64 MNDLNLG
+64 MNDLSLG

-77 KCAKIVGDTGG
+77 KCAKIVGDTSG

-102 VRLGQEWSMR
+102 VRLGQEWNMR
-112 YLLIDPQGNFGSIDS
+112 YTLVDPQGNFGSIDS

-139 MAAPAM
+139 MTAAATE
-145 DMLEDINHDTVDFVP
+145 MLEDIRYETVDFVP
-160 NYDETRQEPTVLP
+160 NYDETRTEPVVLP

-195 PPHNIGEVCDA
+195 APHNVNEVCDA
-206 LLLVIEDPNCG
+206 LLLVINDPSCG
-217 FKDIIKRLP
+217 FKDIMKCLP

-242 MDAYTTGRGHLTV
+242 IDAYTTGRGHLTI
-255 RGKVDI
+255 RGKVDV
-261 ETTKRGKERILIT
+261 ELSKKGRDRIVVT

-287 KVADC
+287 K
-292 VHNNVIG
+292 
-299 EIADI
+299 IADLVQNGTLSEVSDV

-312 LRIVIDLKKDT
+312 LRIVVDLKRDS
-323 DPEIVLNKLYRY
+323 DADIVLNKLYRY
-335 TPLQSTFAIA
+335 TQLQTTFAIA
-345 NIALVNDRPETLNIK
+345 NIALVNNRPETLNIR
-360 EMLDR
+360 EMLVC
-365 FIDHRKIVVRRRS
+365 FIDHRKEVIRRRS
-378 MFLLK
+378 RFLLR

-418 KLNLMGKPLRLAELA
+418 KLNLMKKPLHLAELA
-433 TLKEILPKAFVK
+433 TLKKILPKAFVN
-445 EKSKGEHFLTG
+445 EKSKGKHYLTG

-474 MEKLAREYAEVTEQ
+474 MEKLAKEYADLTEQ
-488 IEGYEAILASDRVL
+488 IEGYMKILADEKVL
-502 LDIIR
+502 MDIIR

-514 EKYGDA
+514 DRYGDT
-520 RRTKITTK
+520 RRTKITAQ
-528 AEQLAVEDLIA
+528 AEEFAIEDLIA

-547 SHSGYVKRMPIDTYR
+547 SHTGYVKRMPIDTYR
-562 KQARGGRGII
+562 KQARGGQGII
-572 GSDTKEGDFIEHLF
+572 GSDTKEGDFIKHLF

-609 DVPSMS
+609 DIPSMS

-623 VNLLNL
+623 VNLLAL
-629 GNQQIA
+629 GSQQIA
-635 SIINVST
+635 SIINVSS
-642 FGGEDEEDTQQRQL
+642 FEDGTDDETKQRQL
-656 IMATK
+656 VMATR
-661 NGLVKKTKLS
+661 NGIIKKTKLS
-671 AYSNP
+671 AYGNP
-676 RTTGVIAINLDPN
+676 RSTGVIAINLDPN
-689 DDLIGVSLTTGADHI
+689 DELIRVALTSGSDHI

-711 MTIRFDES
+711 MTIRFDEK

-732 GIKLRTG
+732 GINLRQG
-739 DVVVGM
+739 DALVDM

-764 RTGLENYRPQSR
+764 RTGLENYRSQSR
-776 GGVGLKNIKTTA
+776 GGVGLKNIKTSS

-794 ALEAVQNKDDL
+794 ALKTVQPKDDL
-805 MLITAQGMVIRTGLD
+805 MMITAHGIIIRTGLD

-834 IKLKAGDTLVAA
+834 IKLKPGDKLVAA
-846 EKIAAEDANGEKDK
+846 EKIEYEEEEQKEKSNNKEEESSEQNDK
-860 SRNNQESQPKSEA
+860 N
-873 NGEPEPI
+873 
-880 DDELDEPESKPTHNL
+880 
-895 EPKPKHNPKPKS
+895 
-907 KSEPKAK
+907 K
-914 KISKTKPKLEL
+914 KK
-925 KSKDR
+925 R
-930 RKSGKRTSELAN
+930 GK

>member
-1 MQKGK
+1 MKE
-6 ISNDVEEVKKPQEQ
+6 IEKPQEQ
-20 FEDRRIL
+20 FEDMRIL

-102 VRLGQEWSMR
+102 VRLGQDWNMR
-112 YLLIDPQGNFGSIDS
+112 YTLVDPQGNFGSIDS

-139 MAAPAM
+139 LAAPAM
-145 DMLEDINHDTVDFVP
+145 DMLDDIKHDTVDFVP
-160 NYDETRQEPTVLP
+160 NYDETRTEPTVLP
-173 SKFPNLLVNGS
+173 SKFPNLLANGS

-195 PPHNIGEVCDA
+195 PPHNVAEICDA
-206 LLLVIEDPNCG
+206 LLLVINEPDCG
-217 FKDIIKRLP
+217 FKDIIKKLP

-231 TGGIICGRKGI
+231 TGGIICGKKGI

-255 RGKVDI
+255 RGKAEI
-261 ETTKRGKERILIT
+261 ETSKKGKDRIVIT

-287 KVADC
+287 KIADC
-292 VHNNVIG
+292 VHNNTLPEV
-299 EIADI
+299 ADV

-312 LRIVIDLKKDT
+312 LRVVVDLKKDAE
-323 DPEIVLNKLYRY
+323 PEIVLNKLYRY
-335 TPLQSTFAIA
+335 TQLQTTFAIA
-345 NIALVNDRPETLNIK
+345 NIALVNNRPETLNIR
-360 EMLDR
+360 EMLDC
-365 FIDHRKIVVRRRS
+365 FINHRKTVIRRRS
-378 MFLLK
+378 RFLLK

-395 ILAVSD
+395 LLAVSD
-401 IDEIIELIKK
+401 IDEIIDLIKK

-418 KLNLMGKPLRLAELA
+418 KLNLMEKPLRLAEVV
-433 TLKEILPKAFVK
+433 TLKKILPEAFIK

-474 MEKLAREYAEVTEQ
+474 MEKLAQEYAELIEQ
-488 IEGYEAILASDRVL
+488 IEGYEAILASDQIL

-520 RRTKITTK
+520 RRTKITDA
-528 AEQLAVEDLIA
+528 AEELAIEDLIA

-547 SHSGYVKRMPIDTYR
+547 SHSGYVKRLPIDTYR

-572 GSDTKEGDFIEHLF
+572 GSDTKEGDFIKHLF
-586 VASTHD
+586 IASTHD

-609 DVPSMS
+609 DIPSMS

-635 SIINVST
+635 SIINVSS
-642 FGGEDEEDTQQRQL
+642 FDDEDGKDAPQRQL
-656 IMATK
+656 VMATK
-661 NGLVKKTKLS
+661 NGIIKKTKLS

-689 DDLIGVSLTTGADHI
+689 DDLIDVALTTGTDHI

-711 MTIRFDES
+711 MTIRFDEN

-732 GIKLRTG
+732 GINLRSG
-739 DVVVGM
+739 DAIVGM

-776 GGVGLKNIKTTA
+776 GGVGLINIKTSS

-794 ALEAVQNKDDL
+794 ALAAVQNKDDL
-805 MLITAQGMVIRTGLD
+805 MMITANGMIIRTGLD

-834 IKLKAGDTLVAA
+834 IKLKSGDKLVAA
-846 EKIAAEDANGEKDK
+846 EKIVSEEEDNSKAESNDK
-860 SRNNQESQPKSEA
+860 SRSQSKNE
-873 NGEPEPI
+873 NR
-880 DDELDEPESKPTHNL
+880 DEEQ
-895 EPKPKHNPKPKS
+895 
-907 KSEPKAK
+907 
-914 KISKTKPKLEL
+914 
-925 KSKDR
+925 
-930 RKSGKRTSELAN
+930 

>member
-1 MQKGK
+1 M
-6 ISNDVEEVKKPQEQ
+6 PQER
-20 FEDRRIL
+20 FEDMHIL

-37 AMSVIVSRALPDVR
+37 AMSVIVARALPDVR

-102 VRLGQEWSMR
+102 VRLGQEWNMR
-112 YLLIDPQGNFGSIDS
+112 YTLIDPQGNFGSIDS

-139 MAAPAM
+139 MASPAT
-145 DMLEDINHDTVDFVP
+145 DMLEDIRYDTVDFVP
-160 NYDETRQEPTVLP
+160 NYDETRTEPTVLP
-173 SKFPNLLVNGS
+173 AKFPNLLVNGS

-195 PPHNIGEVCDA
+195 PPHNIKEVCDA

-231 TGGIICGRKGI
+231 TGGIICGKKGI
-242 MDAYTTGRGHLTV
+242 MEAYTTGRGHLTV
-255 RGKVDI
+255 RGKVDV
-261 ETTKRGKERILIT
+261 ETTKKGRDRIVVT

-287 KVADC
+287 KIAEC
-292 VHNNVIG
+292 VQSNTLPEVS
-299 EIADI
+299 DV

-312 LRIVIDLKKDT
+312 LRIVVELKRDA
-323 DPEIVLNKLYRY
+323 DADVALNKLYRY

-345 NIALVNDRPETLNIK
+345 NIALVNNRPETLNIRQ
-360 EMLDR
+360 MLDC
-365 FIDHRKIVVRRRS
+365 FIEHRKTVIRRRS
-378 MFLLK
+378 RFLLK

-401 IDEIIELIKK
+401 IDEIIDLIKS
-411 SPDTPTA
+411 SPDAPTA

-433 TLKEILPKAFVK
+433 TLKKILPEAFVR
-445 EKSKGEHFLTG
+445 EKSVGEHFLTG

-474 MEKLAREYAEVTEQ
+474 IEKLAKEYAELTEQ
-488 IEGYEAILASDRVL
+488 IEGYEAILASDQLL

-520 RRTKITTK
+520 RRTKITAA
-528 AEQLAVEDLIA
+528 AEQFAVEDLIA

-547 SHSGYVKRMPIDTYR
+547 SHGGYVKRMPIDTYR
-562 KQARGGRGII
+562 RQGRGGRGII

-586 VASTHD
+586 IASTHD
-592 YLLIFT
+592 YLLVFT

-629 GNQQIA
+629 GSQQVA
-635 SIINVST
+635 SIINVSS
-642 FGGEDEEDTQQRQL
+642 FDDEGNEDTPQRQL
-656 IMATK
+656 VMATK

-671 AYSNP
+671 AYGNP
-676 RTTGVIAINLDPN
+676 RATGVIAINLDPN
-689 DDLIGVSLTTGADHI
+689 DDLIGVSLTTGTNHI
-704 ILGTRDG
+704 VLGTRDG
-711 MTIRFDES
+711 MTIRFDEG
-719 QVRSMGRASRGVK
+719 QVRSMGRASRGVI
-732 GIKLRTG
+732 GIKLRQG
-739 DVVVGM
+739 DAVVGM

-764 RTGLENYRPQSR
+764 RTGLDNYRPQSR
-776 GGVGLKNIKTTA
+776 GGLGLKNIKTSA

-794 ALEAVQNKDDL
+794 ALKAVQSTDDL
-805 MLITAQGMVIRTGLD
+805 MMITAAGMIIRTGLD

-834 IKLKAGDTLVAA
+834 INLKPGDKLVAA
-846 EKIAAEDANGEKDK
+846 AKIVSEDAGE
-860 SRNNQESQPKSEA
+860 S
-873 NGEPEPI
+873 
-880 DDELDEPESKPTHNL
+880 
-895 EPKPKHNPKPKS
+895 
-907 KSEPKAK
+907 
-914 KISKTKPKLEL
+914 
-925 KSKDR
+925 
-930 RKSGKRTSELAN
+930 

>member
-1 MQKGK
+1 MK
-6 ISNDVEEVKKPQEQ
+6 EAKKTKER
-20 FEDRRIL
+20 FEDMRIL

-102 VRLGQEWSMR
+102 VRMGQEWNMR
-112 YLLIDPQGNFGSIDS
+112 YRLVDPQGNFGSIDS

-139 MAAPAM
+139 MTASAM
-145 DMLEDINHDTVDFVP
+145 EMLEDIKSDTVDFVP

-195 PPHNIGEVCDA
+195 APHNVGEICDA
-206 LLLVIEDPNCG
+206 LLLVIEDAGCG

-231 TGGIICGRKGI
+231 TGGIICGKKGI
-242 MDAYTTGRGHLTV
+242 VDAYTTGRGHLTI
-255 RGKVDI
+255 RGKAEI
-261 ETTKRGKERILIT
+261 ETIKGGRERIVIT

-287 KVADC
+287 KIAGC
-292 VHNNVIG
+292 VRNNLIG
-299 EIADI
+299 EISDI
-304 RDESDRHG
+304 RDESDRRG
-312 LRIVIDLKKDT
+312 LRIVVDVKKEADAN
-323 DPEIVLNKLYRY
+323 VALNKLYRY
-335 TPLQSTFAIA
+335 TLLQTTFAIA
-345 NIALVNDRPETLNIK
+345 NIALVNNRPETLNIK
-360 EMLDR
+360 EMLEC
-365 FIDHRKIVVRRRS
+365 FIEHRKVVIRRRS
-378 MFLLK
+378 KFLLR

-401 IDEIIELIKK
+401 IDEIIELIKQ
-411 SPDTPTA
+411 SPDAPTA
-418 KLNLMGKPLRLAELA
+418 KLELMKKPLRLAESA
-433 TLKEILPKAFVK
+433 TLKELLPKAFI
-445 EKSKGEHFLTG
+445 EERSKSDQFLTG

-474 MEKLAREYAEVTEQ
+474 VKKLAKEYAGLIEQ
-488 IEGYEAILASDRVL
+488 IEGYEVILANEQIL

-514 EKYGDA
+514 EKYGDK
-520 RRTKITTK
+520 RRTQIS
-528 AEQLAVEDLIA
+528 ARVEHLEIKDLIT

-547 SHSGYVKRMPIDTYR
+547 SHSGYIKRMPIDTYR
-562 KQARGGRGII
+562 KQGRGGRGVI

-609 DVPSMS
+609 DVPKMS

-623 VNLLNL
+623 VNLLKL
-629 GNQQIA
+629 GNQTIE
-635 SIINVST
+635 SIINVRD
-642 FGGEDEEDTQQRQL
+642 FDGGEEGQQRQL
-656 IMATK
+656 VMATK
-661 NGLVKKTKLS
+661 NGLVKKTRLS
-671 AYSNP
+671 SYSNP
-676 RTTGVIAINLDPN
+676 RTTGVIAIKLDPN
-689 DDLIGVSLTTGADHI
+689 DDVIGVALTSGNDHI
-704 ILGTRDG
+704 VLGTRNG
-711 MTIRFDES
+711 MAIRFEEK
-719 QVRSMGRASRGVK
+719 QARSMGRTARGVK
-732 GIKLRTG
+732 GIKLRSK
-739 DVVVGM
+739 DKVVDM
-745 VIVEEKAALFT
+745 VIAVEGASLLT

-764 RTGLENYRPQSR
+764 RTNLGDYRAQSR
-776 GGVGLKNIKTTA
+776 GGIGLINIKTTT

-794 ALEAVQNKDDL
+794 ALKAVRDDDEL
-805 MLITAQGMVIRTGLD
+805 MMITAKGIIIRTGLE
-820 QIRSIGRNTQGVRL
+820 QVRSIGRNTQGVRL
-834 IKLKAGDTLVAA
+834 IKLKAGDKLVAV
-846 EKIAAEDANGEKDK
+846 EKIALVEKIAIEEVGDSEEQADNDK
-860 SRNNQESQPKSEA
+860 KV
-873 NGEPEPI
+873 EPG
-880 DDELDEPESKPTHNL
+880 SKKARGKKN
-895 EPKPKHNPKPKS
+895 PKS
-907 KSEPKAK
+907 KS
-914 KISKTKPKLEL
+914 
-925 KSKDR
+925 
-930 RKSGKRTSELAN
+930 

>member
-1 MQKGK
+1 MKE
-6 ISNDVEEVKKPQEQ
+6 SKKPQEQ
-20 FEDRRIL
+20 FEDMRIL

-102 VRLGQEWSMR
+102 VRLGQEWNMR
-112 YLLIDPQGNFGSIDS
+112 YTRIAPQGNFGSIDS
-127 DPPAAMR
+127 APPAAMR

-139 MAAPAM
+139 MAAPATE
-145 DMLEDINHDTVDFVP
+145 MLEDIRHDTVDFVP
-160 NYDETRQEPTVLP
+160 NYDETRMEPTVLP

-195 PPHNIGEVCDA
+195 PPHNIAEICDA
-206 LLLVIEDPNCG
+206 LLLVVKDPDCG
-217 FKDIIKRLP
+217 FKDIIKCLP

-261 ETTKRGKERILIT
+261 ETSKRGRERIVIT

-287 KVADC
+287 KVAEC
-292 VHNNVIG
+292 VHNNTLPEV
-299 EIADI
+299 ADV

-312 LRIVIDLKKDT
+312 LRIVVELKKDT
-323 DPEIVLNKLYRY
+323 DAEIVLNKLYRY

-345 NIALVNDRPETLNIK
+345 NIALVNNRPETLNIR
-360 EMLDR
+360 EMLDC
-365 FIDHRKIVVRRRS
+365 FIEHRKIVIRRRS
-378 MFLLK
+378 RFLLK
-383 RCRNRAHILEGL
+383 RCRNRAHVLEGL

-401 IDEIIELIKK
+401 IDEIIDLIKK

-418 KLNLMGKPLRLAELA
+418 KLNLMKKPLRLAELA
-433 TLKEILPKAFVK
+433 TLKKILPKAFVK
-445 EKSKGEHFLTG
+445 EKSKGKHFLTG

-474 MEKLAREYAEVTEQ
+474 IEKLAREYAELTEQ
-488 IEGYEAILASDRVL
+488 IEGYEAILASEEIL

-520 RRTKITTK
+520 RRTKIAAQ
-528 AEQLAVEDLIA
+528 AEQFAVEDLIA

-562 KQARGGRGII
+562 RQARGGRGII

-586 VASTHD
+586 ITSTHD

-623 VNLLNL
+623 VNLLSL
-629 GNQQIA
+629 GNQQVA
-635 SIINVST
+635 SIINVSS
-642 FGGEDEEDTQQRQL
+642 FDDEGEEDTRQRQL
-656 IMATK
+656 LMATK
-661 NGLVKKTKLS
+661 NGIIKKTRLS
-671 AYSNP
+671 AYGNP
-676 RTTGVIAINLDPN
+676 RATGVIAINLDPN
-689 DDLIGVSLTTGADHI
+689 DDLIGVALTTGADHI
-704 ILGTRDG
+704 MLGTRDG

-719 QVRSMGRASRGVK
+719 QVRSMGRASRGVR
-732 GIKLRTG
+732 GIKLRAG
-739 DVVVGM
+739 DVVVDM

-794 ALEAVQNKDDL
+794 ALKAVQNKDDL
-805 MLITAQGMVIRTGLD
+805 MMITANGMIIRTGLD

-834 IKLKAGDTLVAA
+834 IKLKPGDKLVAA
-846 EKIAAEDANGEKDK
+846 AKIVSEDANNPKCKSNGRQKQQSNTGPKTEKK
-860 SRNNQESQPKSEA
+860 SNSQPKA
-873 NGEPEPI
+873 
-880 DDELDEPESKPTHNL
+880 
-895 EPKPKHNPKPKS
+895 KS
-907 KSEPKAK
+907 KSKARPKGGK
-914 KISKTKPKLEL
+914 K
-925 KSKDR
+925 R
-930 RKSGKRTSELAN
+930 RRS